1 LIIVKEN
8 NPVLFYIQLLRDQTL
23 LLRIYSKIGSFLMN
37 LSYTMNSMIFL
48 KQETRV
54 KKRLKILI
62 KKKKGQNLKV
72 EEMVWF
78 VSACHTS
85 MKIWVRVVVY
95 TCNPRSEKPETRFL
109 QLDALLVLSNQVQ
122 GQILFKKKQKQKQKQ
137 KGREGGRKRGK
148 ERGG

>member
-1 LIIVKEN
+1 MPTTNHNGGDITDVTLYCGRYFYNRWEVSYLIIVKEN

-85 MKIWVRVVVY
+85 MKIWVQR
-95 TCNPRSEKPETRFL
+95 PEHICKSWVCRHTPVTRLAYSPSPL
-109 QLDALLVLSNQVQ
+109 QQ
-122 GQILFKKKQKQKQKQ
+122 GAA
-137 KGREGGRKRGK
+137 
-148 ERGG
+148 